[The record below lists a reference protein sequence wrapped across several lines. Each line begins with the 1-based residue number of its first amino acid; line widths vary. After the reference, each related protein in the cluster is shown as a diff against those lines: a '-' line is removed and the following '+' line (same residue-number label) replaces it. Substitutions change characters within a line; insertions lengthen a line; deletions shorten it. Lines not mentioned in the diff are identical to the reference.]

1 MPLTTMNDTSVV
13 IINNPWE
20 DDQDKTC
27 VEISR
32 EGNKSGASVFR
43 ILTQTLH
50 KGAVTA
56 R

>member
-1 MPLTTMNDTSVV
+1 MT
-13 IINNPWE
+13 
-20 DDQDKTC
+20 KTKRE
-27 VEISR
+27 EISH
-32 EGNKSGASVFR
+32 EGNKSATSVFR